1 MELTELGLSEEQLAA
16 VNKYTT
22 GLKAK
27 NDELLGEKKAEQQ
40 KVTDA
45 NEATEAARQTA
56 LQSEEARL
64 KLAGDVDG
72 LKKHYEDQLAEQV
85 AAANQSAETARNA
98 LTDRDKG
105 SVINEILSSVDDRY
119 KQLVKTQLTQ
129 DTSIEYIDGKPV
141 TSIKHG
147 DDVYSSVE
155 AFLDGVKDSEWKHY
169 LKATSLSGAGTKQSN
184 GGSAGKKPQD
194 MTTAERIEFKQNDPV
209 GFKQAFNL

>member
-1 MELTELGLSEEQLAA
+1 MDAVDLTASDAREQIMALNQGLMISNSTLLTESKANKLSAA
-16 VNKYTT
+16 E
-22 GLKAK
+22 A
-27 NDELLGEKKAEQQ
+27 A
-40 KVTDA
+40 A
-45 NEATEAARQTA
+45 ATEAANQAVIDAEA
-56 LQSEEARL
+56 LRL
-64 KLAGDVDG
+64 GAANDLEG
-72 LKKHYEDQLAEQV
+72 LKALHAT
-85 AAANQSAETARNA
+85 ETAKAVAKQKMLTDTAQNA

-105 SVINEILSSVDDRY
+105 SVINDILSSVDDRY
-119 KQLVKTQLTQ
+119 KQLVKTQLLQ
-129 DTSIEYIDGKPV
+129 DTSIEYVDGKPV